1 MPRKI
6 GQFSVSQP
14 AQAEVFGVYMSEGT
28 NSRCLQLGGAAGY
41 CAATCGRCVP
51 LHKSHSILFRW
62 SAAFLK
68 MICD

>member
-14 AQAEVFGVYMSEGT
+14 AQAEVLRVYMSEGT
-28 NSRCLQLGGAAGY
+28 NSHCLQLGGAAGY

-51 LHKSHSILFRW
+51 LH
-62 SAAFLK
+62 
-68 MICD
+68 